1 MTDEPDAVD
10 VELSRRLGVA
20 LEAIDVDVDAQWV
33 RFVDGLGRQR
43 RRSLAGRA
51 ATAAAV
57 LLLFLTAGRPLAVAG
72 GEAVIRFLSEVTG
85 STLNWVAESIEE
97 RVPGL
102 GGGGG
107 GHAEIDESND
117 YWVAIRSVHEQLNDA
132 VGYDRWE
139 PDELDGAAAK
149 LDDLAGAD
157 PEFQD
162 DVRSAAGLIRR
173 AQAEGDRD
181 AAVGAHRLIEQIER
195 ELRRR

>member
-33 RFVDGLGRQR
+33 RFVDELGRQR

-51 ATAAAV
+51 AMAAAV
-57 LLLFLTAGRPLAVAG
+57 LLLFLTAGRPLAVTG

-85 STLNWVAESIEE
+85 STLSWVGESIEE
-97 RVPGL
+97 QIPGL

-157 PEFQD
+157 SEFED
-162 DVRSAAGLIRR
+162 DVRSAARLIRT
-173 AQAEGDRD
+173 AEAAGDRD
-181 AAVGAHRLIEQIER
+181 AAVDAHRLIQQIER